1 MATKFVLVKN
11 LESVET
17 LGSTSCIC
25 SDKTGTLTQNRM
37 TVSHLFYDLKEV
49 DASTN
54 YEEYQRDLKEDPN
67 TKTRVDYDVNDPGF
81 MALMQAVAL
90 GTYTIFEYNPKEDEI
105 KRLYALKNNINM
117 SKMTNYKLKEEDE
130 LDMIDKLVRAEKNM
144 LYKMRSTKGDASE
157 TGLVKFVQPVLD
169 IEKERNSYPTCTY
182 NDQNGKP
189 VEALIPF
196 SSEIKFNAFIRDM
209 NPAERN
215 PQSKKDNSCI
225 FMKGAPERILNRCTK
240 VLIEGQEVEF
250 TDELR

>member
-1 MATKFVLVKN
+1 
-11 LESVET
+11 
-17 LGSTSCIC
+17 
-25 SDKTGTLTQNRM
+25 
-37 TVSHLFYDLKEV
+37 
-49 DASTN
+49 
-54 YEEYQRDLKEDPN
+54 
-67 TKTRVDYDVNDPGF
+67 
-81 MALMQAVAL
+81 
-90 GTYTIFEYNPKEDEI
+90 
-105 KRLYALKNNINM
+105 
-117 SKMTNYKLKEEDE
+117 
-130 LDMIDKLVRAEKNM
+130 MIEKLVRAEKNM

-182 NDQNGKP
+182 KDQNDKP

-250 TDELR
+250 TDELRQKFEDANTKFGGMGERVLAFAKLELDPSVYTKSPPYPFEVKKWKEW